1 MERIT
6 ITVDDDLLREIDA
19 LSQKRG
25 YKSRSEIFRDMA
37 REALARE
44 AIDPAEQ
51 VDSDEPCFGT
61 LTYVYDHGIRD
72 LPIRLTDNHHAHHA
86 LSIATTHVHVNH
98 DNCLEVSILSGT
110 AGNLRKF
117 ADSVTS
123 QRGVRYGKLH
133 IMPLDGA
140 DGHHAPRAHS
150 HHHHDDHDH

>member
-1 MERIT
+1 MERVT
-6 ITVDDDLLREIDA
+6 ITVEEELLAEIDA
-19 LSQKRG
+19 LAEKRG

-44 AIDPAEQ
+44 AIDPAEN
-51 VDSDEPCFGT
+51 VSSDLPCYGT

-86 LSIATTHVHVNH
+86 LSVATTHVHLNN

-110 AGNLRKF
+110 AGDLRKF

-123 QRGVRYGKLH
+123 QRGVRYGGLH
-133 IMPLDGA
+133 IIPLGRDEAG
-140 DGHHAPRAHS
+140 
-150 HHHHDDHDH
+150 HHHHHGHDHSHDHDH